1 MKLTY
6 FMGQILRNHIRVNRP
21 CRRYSCFN
29 RNLRKMKLTVTAL
42 LLIIA
47 VMSMVTLMAEA
58 REELIQGNVTVNS
71 GKLFSYALHYKMI

>member
-1 MKLTY
+1 
-6 FMGQILRNHIRVNRP
+6 
-21 CRRYSCFN
+21 
-29 RNLRKMKLTVTAL
+29 MKLTVTAL